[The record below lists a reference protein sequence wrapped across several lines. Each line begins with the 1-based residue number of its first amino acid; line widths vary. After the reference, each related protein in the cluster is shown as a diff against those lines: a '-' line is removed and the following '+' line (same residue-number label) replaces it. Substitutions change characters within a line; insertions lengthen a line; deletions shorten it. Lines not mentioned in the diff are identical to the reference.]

1 MLPFN
6 KGAHYTVRATELP
19 QVQGYDGF
27 VMSSTPVETSGTDF
41 IGGPAL
47 NIQFSLVSA
56 SPFILVL
63 FLGSAI
69 SIISAFLMV
78 NLATGVQVQGLV

>member
-1 MLPFN
+1 
-6 KGAHYTVRATELP
+6 
-19 QVQGYDGF
+19 
-27 VMSSTPVETSGTDF
+27 MSSTPVETSGTDF
-41 IGGPAL
+41 IGGPAS
-47 NIQFSLVSA
+47 NIKFIGGSA

-63 FLGSAI
+63 YLGSAI